1 MSYQQRNMIID
12 VIISTHKHERR
23 IWGFYLFHTKLV
35 FRSYRIETKEPR
47 QRKWRLRGMWSSTS
61 HEMRNLGEEQRLEE
75 PKLESHIKQK
85 AIQKLNS
92 QISCITWSEYKN
104 K

>member
-1 MSYQQRNMIID
+1 MIID

-23 IWGFYLFHTKLV
+23 IWKFCLFNTRLV

-47 QRKWRLRGMWSSTS
+47 QRKWRLGGMWCSASY
-61 HEMRNLGEEQRLEE
+61 EMRNLCEEQRLEE

>member
-1 MSYQQRNMIID
+1 MWCSASY
-12 VIISTHKHERR
+12 
-23 IWGFYLFHTKLV
+23 
-35 FRSYRIETKEPR
+35 
-47 QRKWRLRGMWSSTS
+47 
-61 HEMRNLGEEQRLEE
+61 EMRNLCEEQRLEE

-92 QISCITWSEYKN
+92 QISCITWSEYEN